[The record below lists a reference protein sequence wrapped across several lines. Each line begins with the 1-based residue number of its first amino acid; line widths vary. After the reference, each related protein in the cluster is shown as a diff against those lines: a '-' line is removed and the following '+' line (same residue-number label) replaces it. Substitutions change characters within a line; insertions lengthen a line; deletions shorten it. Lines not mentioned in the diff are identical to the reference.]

1 MVTRSQTP
9 IGWVRYLTRCWQI
22 SQVSETENSQANF
35 GVERVEGGHSGDH
48 DGGNV
53 DGFIRKM
60 INWLEDR
67 GILGGERRREA
78 RRKGRGGNEGSWGGE
93 TEYSWGRGQNYGH
106 GGVWEGDVHEREEN
120 EEPGLGWGQGRAKKV
135 K

>member
-1 MVTRSQTP
+1 VG
-9 IGWVRYLTRCWQI
+9 INVCIYLFLFAQLLYSFIIFKQFFCLFV
-22 SQVSETENSQANF
+22 VSETENSQANF

-120 EEPGLGWGQGRAKKV
+120 EEPGLG
-135 K
+135 